1 MRAILPEAHAEFRG
15 FEAAGAA
22 VTDAAGLTRPVRNL
36 SSGMRDLF
44 MLAARLTIAR
54 RSRLGPEG
62 LAPALL
68 VLDEPFY
75 TLDPER
81 ERLALK
87 LLGNFHKSTGWQIII
102 LTKDAGLP
110 AAAKAESLAVTE
122 VSLKELP

>member
-1 MRAILPEAHAEFRG
+1 
-15 FEAAGAA
+15 
-22 VTDAAGLTRPVRNL
+22 
-36 SSGMRDLF
+36 MRDLF

-75 TLDPER
+75 TLDTER

-102 LTKDAGLP
+102 LTKDAALP
-110 AAAKAESLAVTE
+110 AAAKTESLPITE
-122 VSLKELP
+122 VSLKDLP